1 MYYLD
6 YELQQYQEEQEAT
19 CVECGGCLVEEY
31 YDCSCDEDDIQ
42 QQINYQRW
50 WLTVKQS
57 YRHNLPLKKR

>member
-31 YDCSCDEDDIQ
+31 YDCSCDEDVIN
-42 QQINYQRW
+42 QINYQRW
-50 WLTVKQS
+50 WLIVKQS